1 MREGEG
7 VMIEDYRS
15 MVRTDKQMAS
25 IKVKYEKLIEENNF
39 TSLGR
44 QNDIRE

>member
-15 MVRTDKQMAS
+15 MVRTDKQMRN
-25 IKVKYEKLIEENNF
+25 IKAKYEKLIEENNF